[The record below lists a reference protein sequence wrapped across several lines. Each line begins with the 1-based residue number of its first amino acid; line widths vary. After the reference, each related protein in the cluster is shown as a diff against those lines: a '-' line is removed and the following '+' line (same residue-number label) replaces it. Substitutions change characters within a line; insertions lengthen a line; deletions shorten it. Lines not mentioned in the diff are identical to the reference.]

1 MTAEPGPAEL
11 VVLLVEDNP
20 ADAELLAMRLESAG
34 AAGEAP
40 VRLLHAASAAEATD
54 VLRGRPVDVVIL
66 DLSLPDAR
74 WPGAFHRVRAEAP
87 GVPVIVLTGTDDEAL
102 ALRAL
107 RAGAQD
113 YVLKPPPDGA
123 ILRRI
128 LRYAG
133 ERQRLLREL
142 DTAMHA
148 QETDARR
155 WRVLAEAARVL
166 AASDD
171 PGAAVGAVA
180 RLVVPETAD
189 CFVLLFSEGDEVAAI
204 AEAEHVDGRRR
215 DALRRRVGGLLG
227 AAPERADPLLAAQHG
242 PEREGDTLRP
252 LLDSLGMASGSA
264 IPVHTGGPG
273 RGVVVLASGPA
284 RADGALAAE
293 FTRSLADRL
302 SAALERVRLL
312 RRAQRAVAARDRAF
326 GIVSHDLRNPLGT
339 IQACA
344 AALLDPAPQPAE
356 GIRNMARIIQRAA
369 EWMQQIVRDLLD
381 RASLDA
387 GRLALRRRPTAVSEV
402 VGAAQVMFAVR
413 AAEEEEVDFA
423 VECADRLPEIDADPE
438 RLLQV
443 LANLLSNAIK
453 FTPAGGR
460 VALIVRM
467 AGREEGAPRAAAGGA
482 GPVCFMV
489 RDTGTGIAPEDLE
502 HVFDWFWQSDRTRR
516 GGAGLGLAI
525 ARGLIEAHGARL
537 HVKSAPGEGST
548 FWFNLPAV
556 AVPAGEPTTTG

>member
-1 MTAEPGPAEL
+1 MTAEPSPAEL

-20 ADAELLAMRLESAG
+20 ADAELLAVRLGSAE
-34 AAGEAP
+34 AEGEAP
-40 VRLLHAASAAEATD
+40 VRLLHAASAAEATG
-54 VLRGRPVDVVIL
+54 VLRSTPVDVVIL

-74 WPGAFHRVRAEAP
+74 WPGAFHRVRARAP

-123 ILRRI
+123 TLRRI

-142 DTAMHA
+142 DAAMHA

-171 PGAAVGAVA
+171 PGGAVGDVA
-180 RLVVPETAD
+180 RLVVPEAAD
-189 CFVLLFSEGDEVAAI
+189 CFVLLFSGGDGVAEI
-204 AEAEHVDGRRR
+204 AVAEHVNPRRR
-215 DALRRRVGGLLG
+215 AALRTRIGGLLDPRPG
-227 AAPERADPLLAAQHG
+227 RSDPLLAAQHG
-242 PEREGDTLRP
+242 PARDDALRP
-252 LLDSLGMASGSA
+252 LLDSLGMATGSTTP
-264 IPVHTGGPG
+264 IHTGGPG

-284 RADGALAAE
+284 RADGTLAAE
-293 FTRSLADRL
+293 FARSLADRL
-302 SAALERVRLL
+302 SVALERARLL
-312 RRAQRAVAARDRAF
+312 HGAQRAVAARDRAF
-326 GIVSHDLRNPLGT
+326 GIVSHDLGNPLGT

-356 GIRNMARIIQRAA
+356 GMRNMARIIQRAA
-369 EWMQQIVRDLLD
+369 GWMQQIVRDLLD

-387 GRLALRRRPTAVSEV
+387 GRLALHRRPTAVSEV
-402 VGAAQVMFAVR
+402 VGAVEAMFAVL
-413 AAEEEEVDFA
+413 AAEEEEVELT
-423 VECADRLPEIDADPE
+423 VECGDGLPEIDADPG

-453 FTPAGGR
+453 FTPPGGR
-460 VALIVRM
+460 VALT
-467 AGREEGAPRAAAGGA
+467 ALPHPGTGRSAGGA
-482 GPVCFMV
+482 AEGVCFTV
-489 RDTGTGIAPEDLE
+489 RDTGPGIAPEELA
-502 HVFDWFWQSDRTRR
+502 HVFEWFWRSDRTQR

-525 ARGLIEAHGARL
+525 ARGLIEAHGSRL
-537 HVKSAPGEGST
+537 QVESAPGTGST
-548 FWFNLPAV
+548 FWFTLPAA
-556 AVPAGEPTTTG
+556 AVPAAEPATTG